1 MLLCFEDYLLLRSI
15 YRQIHSSLILHI
27 LCVYFPLPLSLLP
40 NNHLHGPQKKTFLSL
55 HRTKCM
61 HLIILSC
68 LVKMTMKAKIGNTD
82 GITCESVNWNGG
94 WGIFYIA
101 GRNISFFLGR
111 NISFHNISTYN
122 MWFFILFPLKLELE
136 VLS

>member
-1 MLLCFEDYLLLRSI
+1 
-15 YRQIHSSLILHI
+15 
-27 LCVYFPLPLSLLP
+27 
-40 NNHLHGPQKKTFLSL
+40 
-55 HRTKCM
+55 M

-111 NISFHNISTYN
+111 NISFHNISAYN
-122 MWFFILFPLKLELE
+122 MWFSILFPLKLELE